1 MSVAKQTPQSIFWP
15 LAAAATALTGI
26 GAWHGIPLGLL
37 AAAATATVCALEP
50 PVVFTGPKNKQ
61 GVPTPQGG
69 EASRA
74 RRYQTCRQ
82 TLLRLAVPG
91 RQWAPGRDVS
101 ITWLGVF
108 PVATLATLAPIAS
121 FWPRWLVFL
130 SPLLAAHCWASI
142 TYSLRAAAATTPR
155 PPVTL
160 KHARLAPKW
169 ALWAAATAG
178 TATAAAT
185 TITLSLVE
193 LPWQPSLPQPVL
205 AYAAATGASALLAVL
220 HQAGKKNA
228 LEAWQETRQAATTWD
243 ALWAG
248 MCKNTPPVHSGHYT
262 TEPYTVDEFAAIA
275 PSTVSDFITL
285 SPKIAPLLGAGTSAT
300 ILATPSTSAQGQ
312 PDPETPDPARFRV
325 VSWAGEPDLSNPA
338 TSVETI
344 KLAIE
349 AETGLACDQ
358 LAPGSRILTSQPTPI
373 HPGAATA
380 TGGKPDRW
388 WWWHQLANRKP
399 APATSSTPRQPPAR
413 ETTSPGWCFT
423 AYGIDENTLQAS
435 LFPNITLSGMS
446 LLYDTRYTHKG
457 ILANPDTITPD
468 PGSEIYQETTSLKRG
483 AYQGVSGFR
492 KFWANILEENTWR
505 QRWGDI
511 KEVGDVNPPTP
522 QFHLQK
528 QAELQRPYT
537 PLVSLPFATRQ
548 GIPPSVFFKL
558 EPKISTVLGGAPF
571 VSVTGFCPPDAKP
584 GTRHAQGVTITWA
597 HRPAPDTPA
606 ELPPS
611 RDGDTTAQQWILAG
625 QINRAFDNLKLPR
638 PELAAAR
645 PLTPTT
651 ATKHLWETRL
661 RLYDSVT
668 VQDLRKNTSRLASAL
683 RCPWVRVTQA
693 SPDPSDATIVAGV
706 HYRDTTI
713 PDAEDLAMLQD
724 LEWSAAWEACGVS
737 AGGKLPQPVSAG
749 FLETN
754 QKIER
759 LVFRLPPG
767 LGLEDARRA
776 EKKLGGATG
785 NQFVQIR
792 PDTTPGQVAVLAC
805 ETDPMPFPA
814 PLDYDQAVELPD
826 PPFATGI
833 EGAPVCWNPATDPH
847 LLVVG
852 TTGGGKSTFVQTFL
866 YPLLARGWE
875 VVVIDPVKKAADF
888 KCYQPWCAHVAT
900 GWGDVTATMKALK
913 AEQNRRFDLYREA
926 NVQDIYH
933 LPDGQCPPE
942 ILLVVDEFNSAVA
955 VDKPGTPVSNDRD
968 TLREH
973 AQLELAYTASKTLG
987 ATVGQIAAQGRSA
1000 GIHVMLAGQ
1009 RVTAKTLEQVKGGE
1023 VLRTNLGRVLLGK
1036 ATYGEKQS
1044 ALRDPDQAPDL
1055 GDYVPKGRG
1064 VFESVTGAA
1073 QVIQAW
1079 YPPDGDPL
1087 TVLARHL
1094 EACRPPGATLD
1105 LRVDEYRA
1113 SEAESFEGQ
1122 IVENPG
1128 EAAVDVG
1135 FVDVGF
1141 TLDGLE

>member
-1 MSVAKQTPQSIFWP
+1 MATAKQTPQSIFWP
-15 LAAAATALTGI
+15 LATAAIILTGI
-26 GAWHGIPLGLL
+26 GTWQGIPLGLL
-37 AAAATATVCALEP
+37 ATTATATVCALEP

-61 GVPTPQGG
+61 GTPTPQGG
-69 EASRA
+69 EANRA

-82 TLLRLAVPG
+82 TLLCLILPGKQWVPG
-91 RQWAPGRDVS
+91 HGIAL
-101 ITWLGVF
+101 TWLAAF
-108 PVATLATLAPIAS
+108 PIATLATLAPIAS
-121 FWPRWLVFL
+121 FWPRWLIFL
-130 SPLLAAHCWASI
+130 SPPLTAHCWLSI
-142 TYSLRAAAATTPR
+142 TYSLRQTAGKEPQPA
-155 PPVTL
+155 VTL
-160 KHARLAPKW
+160 KHARTTPKW
-169 ALWAAATAG
+169 ALLATATLTLAATL
-178 TATAAAT
+178 
-185 TITLSLVE
+185 TILNLVT
-193 LPWQPSLPQPVL
+193 LPWQPSLPQPIL
-205 AYAAATGASALLAVL
+205 AYALAAATTTVLAVS
-220 HQAGKKNA
+220 HQTSKNQA
-228 LEAWQETRQAATTWD
+228 VKEWQNTQQAATMWD
-243 ALWAG
+243 NLWDG
-248 MCKNTPPVHSGHYT
+248 IHKNTPPIHTKHHTIG
-262 TEPYTVDEFAAIA
+262 PYTIDEFATITPTTA
-275 PSTVSDFITL
+275 SDFITL
-285 SPKIAPLLGAGTSAT
+285 SPKIAPLLGAGINAVALPTPAT
-300 ILATPSTSAQGQ
+300 NPQGQ
-312 PDPETPDPARFRV
+312 PNPATPDPSRFRV
-325 VSWAGEPDLSNPA
+325 VSWNQEPDLTNPN
-338 TSVETI
+338 TNLNI
-344 KLAIE
+344 IQLAIE

-358 LAPGSRILTSQPTPI
+358 LAPGTRILTSQPAPI
-373 HPGAATA
+373 HPT
-380 TGGKPDRW
+380 TNTPNNSPDHW
-388 WWWHQLANRKP
+388 WWWRQLAGKNTTRP
-399 APATSSTPRQPPAR
+399 NNTPQNTNPI
-413 ETTSPGWCFT
+413 SPGWCFT
-423 AYGIDENTLQAS
+423 GYGIDENTLQTS
-435 LFPNITLSGMS
+435 LFPNITLSGMN
-446 LLYDTRYTHKG
+446 LIYDTRYTHKG
-457 ILANPDTITPD
+457 ILANPNTITPD
-468 PGSEIYQETTSLKRG
+468 PDSEIYQETTSLKRG
-483 AYQGVSGFR
+483 IYQNTDGFR
-492 KFWANILEENTWR
+492 QFWGNILEETTWR

-511 KEVGDVNPPTP
+511 KEIGDVNPPTP

-537 PLVSLPFATRQ
+537 PLTSLPFATRQ
-548 GIPPSVFFKL
+548 GIPPSTFFKL
-558 EPKISTVLGGAPF
+558 ENKIATVLGGAPF
-571 VSVTGFCPPDAKP
+571 VSVTGFCPPGAKT
-584 GTRHAQGVTITWA
+584 GTRHPQGVTITWA

-625 QINRAFDNLKLPR
+625 QVNRAFDNLKLPR

-651 ATKHLWETRL
+651 ATKHLWEIKL

-668 VQDLRKNTSRLASAL
+668 IQDLRKNTGRLASAL
-683 RCPWVRVTQA
+683 RCPWVRATQTGT
-693 SPDPSDATIVAGV
+693 DPSDATIVAGI

-713 PDAEDLAMLQD
+713 PDPEDLAMLQD

-759 LVFRLPPG
+759 LVFKLPPG

-785 NQFVQIR
+785 NQFTQIR
-792 PDTTPGQVAVLAC
+792 PDTTPGQIIVLAC

-814 PLDYDQAVELPD
+814 PLDYNQAVELPD

-833 EGAPVCWNPATDPH
+833 EGAPVCWNPTTDPH

-913 AEQNRRFDLYREA
+913 AEQDRRFDLYREA

-933 LPDGQCPPE
+933 LPDGQRPPE

-955 VDKPGTPVSNDRD
+955 VDKPGTPVSSDRD
-968 TLREH
+968 SLRNH
-973 AQLELAYTASKTLG
+973 AQLELAYTASRTLG
-987 ATVGQIAAQGRSA
+987 VTVGQIAAQGRSA

-1087 TVLARHL
+1087 TVLAGHL
-1094 EACRPPGATLD
+1094 EAYRPPGTALD
-1105 LRVDEYRA
+1105 LRVDEYRVP
-1113 SEAESFEGQ
+1113 EAESFEGQ

-1128 EAAVDVG
+1128 ETVMDMGVI
-1135 FVDVGF
+1135 DLDL
-1141 TLDGLE
+1141 TLDELEGTVL